1 MHNLLLCAVKR
12 LQLCVGECICLCTP
26 AQKSSMWH
34 KHISVNAHL
43 GSIILVSYA
52 LQCAFGGS
60 FTHQKPGSTDCMY
73 GNVIVCKTYF
83 LSPNSRIFLNGFIN
97 ISLTLRHHDYLT
109 VNYQLTVSYA
119 ELHGCLWIVAIF
131 KSPFPEQ

>member
-1 MHNLLLCAVKR
+1 MHCNVHLGVVCSVAV
-12 LQLCVGECICLCTP
+12 CN
-26 AQKSSMWH
+26 KSKH
-34 KHISVNAHL
+34 KHS
-43 GSIILVSYA
+43 
-52 LQCAFGGS
+52 S

-97 ISLTLRHHDYLT
+97 ISLTLRHHNYLT

-131 KSPFPEQ
+131 KIPFPEQ